1 MFLVDTNIW
10 LELLLDQAEAER
22 VRRFLE
28 TTDPSSL
35 YLTDFTL
42 HSIGIVLVRLKK
54 TELFERF
61 VEDLLIE
68 GGVNL
73 IRLSVDEMRAVLE
86 AITRFGL
93 DFDDSY
99 QYVSASNFN
108 LELAS
113 FDADFDRTDIK
124 RKKV

>member
-28 TTDPSSL
+28 TTDPSIL

-86 AITRFGL
+86 ATSRFGL
-93 DFDDSY
+93 DFDDAY
-99 QYVSASNFN
+99 QYVSAINFN

-113 FDADFDRTDIK
+113 FDVDFDRSDIK